1 MKTTVAAVVCIFA
14 LFMVCGTILV
24 ILERDEIAATLF
36 TSGISFLMGCGITV
50 ITGERD
56 SYRLERRGEQERG
69 QKALDDGKMF

>member
-1 MKTTVAAVVCIFA
+1 MRTTVAAVVCIFG

-50 ITGERD
+50 ITREGDRD
-56 SYRLERRGEQERG
+56 NR
-69 QKALDDGKMF
+69 KALPEHVEREDSKPVVRMF